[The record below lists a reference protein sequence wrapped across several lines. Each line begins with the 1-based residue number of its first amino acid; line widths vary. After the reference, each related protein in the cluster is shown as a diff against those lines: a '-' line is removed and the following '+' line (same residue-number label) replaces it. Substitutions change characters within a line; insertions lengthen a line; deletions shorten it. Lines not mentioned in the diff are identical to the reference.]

1 MIDVFL
7 ICPVRNATD
16 EQKRRMNDYI
26 NGLERSGKTVYYP
39 ARDTDQNDNIGYRIC
54 NDNREAIRQAKEVHI
69 FWDKYSNGSLFDLGM
84 AFAMNKELII
94 ANIEELEISD
104 GKSFSKMIEHWS
116 SDKELNNIKK
126 PKKDKHESFCANCSN
141 TLIHTRKAHIFCIY
155 CGQAID
161 WSE

>member
-26 NGLERSGKTVYYP
+26 NGLEKSGKIVYYP
-39 ARDTDQNDNIGYRIC
+39 ARDTDQNDNVGYRIC
-54 NDNREAIRQAKEVHI
+54 SDNREAIRQAKEVHI

-94 ANIEELEISD
+94 ANTEELEVSE
-104 GKSFSKMIEHWS
+104 GKSFSKMIEKWS
-116 SDKELNNIKK
+116 C
-126 PKKDKHESFCANCSN
+126 KD
-141 TLIHTRKAHIFCIY
+141 
-155 CGQAID
+155 D
-161 WSE
+161 